1 MLIKGGLVYD
11 PLNDVHGEI
20 RDIYIA
26 QGKIAEKAADDLLLD
41 AAGMIVM
48 PGHIDIHTHLAGFS
62 LNFGRFLGFEKS
74 DLLMPTAWE
83 TGLLYIRQGYTTVVN
98 AAMAALEA
106 RQVFWELADI
116 PVLDKINL
124 LLVGN
129 NQLVLELIRRKDKEK
144 LYMYL
149 AWLLR
154 ATGSYGLKAVN
165 PGWGVSEGDLTP
177 GQIVSELLEVN
188 EALSLPHSLH
198 LHCPNLGKADSYKEI
213 LDAIKLSAGR
223 RLHLAHLQFHS
234 YASWQ
239 EVPFVSAAEIVA
251 QAINDNPAVTADVG
265 QIVFG
270 RAVTISAD
278 ISLLWEL
285 AGRVGR
291 KPYFS
296 KKLEGEGYCGFLPL
310 SYNPRN
316 YVNASQ
322 WLTGLELFL
331 LISNPWQVFLT
342 TDHPNGGPFISY
354 PYLIR
359 LLMDR
364 DFREHMALQVNK
376 EALKHSNLLHIARE
390 YDLQEIAII
399 TSAGPARALGLK
411 NKGHLGIGAD
421 ADLVIYRP
429 HSNYEEMFKNPVY
442 VLKDGKVVV
451 KNGQIVNTC
460 QGKTLL
466 VELFETTDTKN
477 WLNPLFARN
486 YSLNMENFELT
497 PAFLS
502 AKGGCYI
509 E

>member
-1 MLIKGGLVYD
+1 
-11 PLNDVHGEI
+11 
-20 RDIYIA
+20 
-26 QGKIAEKAADDLLLD
+26 
-41 AAGMIVM
+41 
-48 PGHIDIHTHLAGFS
+48 
-62 LNFGRFLGFEKS
+62 
-74 DLLMPTAWE
+74 
-83 TGLLYIRQGYTTVVN
+83 
-98 AAMAALEA
+98 
-106 RQVFWELADI
+106 
-116 PVLDKINL
+116 
-124 LLVGN
+124 
-129 NQLVLELIRRKDKEK
+129 
-144 LYMYL
+144 
-149 AWLLR
+149 
-154 ATGSYGLKAVN
+154 
-165 PGWGVSEGDLTP
+165 
-177 GQIVSELLEVN
+177 
-188 EALSLPHSLH
+188 
-198 LHCPNLGKADSYKEI
+198 
-213 LDAIKLSAGR
+213 
-223 RLHLAHLQFHS
+223 LAHLQFHS

-316 YVNASQ
+316 YINATQ

>member
-48 PGHIDIHTHLAGFS
+48 PGHIDIHTHLAGLS
-62 LNFGRFLGFEKS
+62 VNFGRFFDPENS
-74 DLLMPTAWE
+74 ESLMPTAWE
-83 TGLLYIRQGYTTVVN
+83 TGLLYTRQGYTTVVN

-106 RQVFWELADI
+106 RQVFWELANI
-116 PVLDKINL
+116 PVLDKVNL
-124 LLVGN
+124 LLVSS
-129 NQLVLELIRRKDKEK
+129 NQLALELISRKDSEK
-144 LYMYL
+144 LRMYL
-149 AWLLR
+149 AWLLG
-154 ATGSYGLKAVN
+154 ATGAYGLKVVN
-165 PGWGVSEGDLTP
+165 PGWGVSQADLTP
-177 GQIVSELLEVN
+177 GQIVSELLEAN
-188 EALSLPHSLH
+188 EALGLPHSLH

-213 LDAIKLSAGR
+213 LDAIKIAAGR

-234 YASWQ
+234 YAAGQ

-251 QAINDNPAVTADVG
+251 RAINDNPTVTADVG

-270 RAVTISAD
+270 RAVSISAD
-278 ISLLWEL
+278 ISLLRGL
-285 AGRVGR
+285 AERAKR

-296 KKLEGEGYCGFLPL
+296 RKLEGEGYWGFLPL

-316 YVNASQ
+316 YVNATQ

-342 TDHPNGGPFISY
+342 TDHPNGGPFTSY

-364 DFREHMALQVNK
+364 DYREQMAMQVNK
-376 EALKHSNLLHIARE
+376 DALKQSNLLRISRE
-390 YDLQEIAII
+390 YDLGEIAII
-399 TSAGPARALGLK
+399 TSAGPDLAVGFRK
-411 NKGHLGIGAD
+411 KGHMCIGAD

-429 HSNYEEMFKNPVY
+429 QSNYEEMFKNPVY
-442 VLKDGKVVV
+442 VLKDGRVVV
-451 KNGQIVNTC
+451 ENGQIVNTC
-460 QGKTLL
+460 QGRTLL
-466 VELFETTDTKN
+466 AKLPEVAEAKK
-477 WLNPLFARN
+477 WLNPVFAQN

-502 AKGGCYI
+502 AKGGYYLG
-509 E
+509 